1 MLEIWHMNKL
11 LIDTNVFIYDI
22 DRSSKYHKPANEI
35 LNSDK
40 ELYTTTKNISEYFAV
55 LTKLE
60 ISFDKIWRY
69 YLDIKRNVNILYPG
83 KKSLVLFE
91 ELIEKYQPKGNRIY
105 DIEIVSV
112 MTSYKIPLLGTFYLK
127 DFTHI
132 DEIDIYEPNI

>member
-1 MLEIWHMNKL
+1 MNKL

-22 DRSSKYHKPANEI
+22 DKSSKYHNPANEI

-60 ISFDKIWRY
+60 LNYEKILSY
-69 YLDIKRNVNILYPG
+69 YLDIKRNVNILYPS
-83 KKSLVLFE
+83 KKSLLLFE
-91 ELIEKYQPKGNRIY
+91 ELLEKYRPKGNRIY

-112 MTSYKIPLLGTFYLK
+112 MASYKIPLLGTFNLK

-132 DEIDIYEPNI
+132 DEIDIYKPNI